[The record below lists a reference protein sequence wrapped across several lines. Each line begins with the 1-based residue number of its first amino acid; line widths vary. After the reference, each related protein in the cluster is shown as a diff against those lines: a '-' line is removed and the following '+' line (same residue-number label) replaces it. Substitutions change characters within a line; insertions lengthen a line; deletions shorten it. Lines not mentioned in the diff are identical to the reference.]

1 MSSPRPLVDRTLAVR
16 VLTLQALAVLA
27 VTLGLSLMQDLRSGL
42 SAGAGGAIAL
52 VGDWYFARQAF
63 RHAGAAAAR
72 AVVGGF
78 YRGEAGKL
86 LLTAA
91 LFAVVFTEFRS
102 MVHAGWL
109 FAGYI
114 VALLTARLA
123 PLVVASRL
131 QK

>member
-1 MSSPRPLVDRTLAVR
+1 MSSPRPLVDRTLVVR
-16 VLTLQALAVLA
+16 VLTLQALAVA
-27 VTLGLSLMQDLRSGL
+27 VVTLGVALVLDVRSGL
-42 SAGAGGAIAL
+42 SAGAGGAIAWL
-52 VGDWYFARQAF
+52 GDWYFARQVF

-72 AVVGGF
+72 AIVGGF
-78 YRGEAGKL
+78 YRGEAGKF

-91 LFAVVFTEFRS
+91 LFAVVFTVFRS
-102 MVHAGWL
+102 MVQAGWL
-109 FAGYI
+109 FAGYL